1 MNPNHKLIL
10 TVVLAAAAVG
20 ALVLVV
26 RPKTSPLGKRAGE
39 TPCVCAACGQEATQ
53 TLEAVPD
60 TCPSCHKKQL
70 YPAVKCPH
78 CGAANALLLIGGP
91 QGRQPMLT
99 CRQCQKQFV
108 PSAQPQAGGTP

>member
-1 MNPNHKLIL
+1 MDPKHKLIL
-10 TVVLAAAAVG
+10 MVVLVVAAVG

-26 RPKTSPLGKRAGE
+26 RPKTSPLGKRAGA
-39 TPCVCAACGQEATQ
+39 TLCVCAACGQEVTQ
-53 TLEAVPD
+53 TLKSVPD
-60 TCPSCHKKQL
+60 TCPSCHEKQL

-99 CRQCQKQFV
+99 CRQCRKQFA
-108 PSAQPQAGGTP
+108 PGAAQQAGSAQ